1 MNTKCYCGHTATC
14 DCEPQKILED
24 NIKQFEN
31 CIKSLDESFAK
42 QETLEEAAQKR
53 FPINHNLS
61 ILERMGLNSA
71 ANMGFIEG
79 AKWQEQRMYSEIT
92 DDCINDWLDYRINNS
107 SNISFVK
114 WFEQFKKK

>member
-1 MNTKCYCGHTATC
+1 M
-14 DCEPQKILED
+14 
-24 NIKQFEN
+24 
-31 CIKSLDESFAK
+31 K

-79 AKWQEQRMYSEIT
+79 AKWQQGRSYSEQ
-92 DDCINDWLDYRINNS
+92 DVH
-107 SNISFVK
+107 NIIRNYAAFIGSGMK
-114 WFEQFKKK
+114 IPYIEWFEQFKKK